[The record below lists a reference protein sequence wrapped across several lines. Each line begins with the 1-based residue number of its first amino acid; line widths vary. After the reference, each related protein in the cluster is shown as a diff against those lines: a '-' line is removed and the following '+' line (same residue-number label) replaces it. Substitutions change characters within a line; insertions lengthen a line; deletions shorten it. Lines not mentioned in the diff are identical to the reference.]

1 MGLLASLSLVR
12 DVSAIVRN
20 IGYEQEL
27 LITDYDIRFLLDNP
41 ACCPAAILN
50 YTFQDRHEHML
61 PIAGKASTVP
71 KTA

>member
-27 LITDYDIRFLLDNP
+27 LITDYDIRF
-41 ACCPAAILN
+41 
-50 YTFQDRHEHML
+50 
-61 PIAGKASTVP
+61 
-71 KTA
+71 